1 MSATS
6 PLPIDRPFGLSD
18 DVASV
23 QVSDS
28 QTPLRG
34 TNTSLPPSR
43 SRRAA
48 ARVGRRQRSVVAA
61 ELSARDRLVLRRLEQ
76 HRYLSTMQLEAFVF
90 TGHASPASAART
102 TRRVLARLSR
112 EGLIRPLNRRI
123 GGVRAGSSATVWQ
136 LAPAGVR
143 LLREEAGKGYR
154 THEPSERFLRHCLAV
169 ADAHLRL
176 RALQAA
182 PDVEQIEVQVEPDSW
197 RRYSGSGG
205 EARWLQPDLAAV
217 ITSGE
222 FEDRLFIEVDC
233 GTESLPT
240 LLRKCEQYEAYRRSG
255 LEQSQHGT
263 FPLVL
268 WLLDHP
274 QPDRLAERIYR
285 LTTSLQRSA
294 RFTQGLYRVTHG
306 ELTAAS
312 LGLSE
317 AAAVGDQS

>member
-1 MSATS
+1 MSVTS

-18 DVASV
+18 DREAV

-34 TNTSLPPSR
+34 TNTSLPSSR
-43 SRRAA
+43 SRRAG

-61 ELSARDRLVLRRLEQ
+61 ELSARDRLVLGRIEQ

-102 TRRVLARLSR
+102 TRRVLARLAR
-112 EGLIRPLNRRI
+112 DDLIRPLARRI

-143 LLREEAGKGYR
+143 LLRDEAGKGHR

-176 RALQAA
+176 RAFRAA

-197 RRYSGSGG
+197 RRFSGSGG

-217 ITSGE
+217 NSRIGSSSRSTAAPSHCRRYFVSASSTRPTVVAASNRASTAPSRWCSGCSTI
-222 FEDRLFIEVDC
+222 R
-233 GTESLPT
+233 SPT
-240 LLRKCEQYEAYRRSG
+240 G
-255 LEQSQHGT
+255 
-263 FPLVL
+263 
-268 WLLDHP
+268 W
-274 QPDRLAERIYR
+274 
-285 LTTSLQRSA
+285 RSA
-294 RFTQGLYRVTHG
+294 STASPPVCSVRRVSPKAS
-306 ELTAAS
+306 TAS
-312 LGLSE
+312 
-317 AAAVGDQS
+317 